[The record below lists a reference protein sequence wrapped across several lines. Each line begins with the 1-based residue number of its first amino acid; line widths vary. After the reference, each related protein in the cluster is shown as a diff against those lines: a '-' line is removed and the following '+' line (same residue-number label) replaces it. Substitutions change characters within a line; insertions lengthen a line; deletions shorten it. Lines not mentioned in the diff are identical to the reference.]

1 MECTPLPLKA
11 RARLF
16 RDGIEVVTPS
26 VRRTSPDMVSPQ
38 AKTHNYLNLI
48 MGDLEVRAGHERRAR
63 ALYRQA
69 LELNPRDV
77 GLRKLS
83 RGEFG
88 S

>member
-1 MECTPLPLKA
+1 MQTQSQFGGSYSTAFNFPNEWFYAIAPIAFGLTA
-11 RARLF
+11 
-16 RDGIEVVTPS
+16 I
-26 VRRTSPDMVSPQ
+26 RTLSRV
-38 AKTHNYLNLI
+38 
-48 MGDLEVRAGHERRAR
+48 
-63 ALYRQA
+63 A

>member
-1 MECTPLPLKA
+1 MTYVLL
-11 RARLF
+11 
-16 RDGIEVVTPS
+16 
-26 VRRTSPDMVSPQ
+26 
-38 AKTHNYLNLI
+38 
-48 MGDLEVRAGHERRAR
+48 GDLEVRAGHERRAR